1 MSRTPIAAICVATL
15 VAVAAVVL
23 SSAGAQEGGVEAE
36 NADAADSQVAA
47 ASVKHVVLFKFKESA
62 TPEVIAQIEA
72 GFAALP
78 EKIDGII
85 DFDWGTNNSPENLN
99 EGFTHCFIV
108 TFKDA
113 AARDAYLPHPAHQE
127 FVKLLRPHLEQ
138 PLVVDF
144 SPQ

>member
-1 MSRTPIAAICVATL
+1 MSRAPL
-15 VAVAAVVL
+15 VALCTVTLFSLVAVVL
-23 SSAGAQEGGVEAE
+23 SSALAQEQRAQEDEDAV
-36 NADAADSQVAA
+36 ADVAA
-47 ASVKHVVLFKFKESA
+47 PVKHVVLFKFKESA
-62 TPEVIAQIEA
+62 TPEVIAEIEA

-78 EKIDGII
+78 AKIDGII
-85 DFDWGTNNSPENLN
+85 DFEWGTNSSPENLN

-127 FVKLLRPHLEQ
+127 FVKVLRPHLEQ

-144 SPQ
+144 TPK